1 MKDNDENAQVR
12 VLKEMKSHDKPFP
25 ALIQLMK
32 CYAIIISITIFMVY
46 ATKGLILPGQF
57 DGN

>member
-32 CYAIIISITIFMVY
+32 FYAIIISINIFMLST
-46 ATKGLILPGQF
+46 TKVLTLPE
-57 DGN
+57 